1 MNDFEV
7 VDQLGTEKKEYDRT
21 VFLTILCIATFIG
34 SWVTILYYTLYINKV
49 DDIERSVYHFDEG
62 RLEYLLM
69 KVSIAASFLSFIG
82 SLFIWRMRRIGVFI
96 YALGQ
101 IVPAAFIAYIYLV
114 VMPIEYPKSPAMIGY
129 GAMQVLFIVLYLLN
143 WRILRW

>member
-1 MNDFEV
+1 MNEFDV
-7 VDQLGTEKKEYDRT
+7 VDQFGTPKKEYDRT

-62 RLEYLLM
+62 RLEYMLM
-69 KVSIAASFLSFIG
+69 KVSIGASFLSFIG
-82 SLFIWRMRRIGVFI
+82 SIFIWRMRRIGLFI

-101 IVPAAFIAYIYLV
+101 IIPAALIFYIFI
-114 VMPIEYPKSPAMIGY
+114 VMVPVEYPKSVIMIGY
-129 GAMQVLFIVLYLLN
+129 GAMQLLFICLYILN
-143 WRILRW
+143 WKILRW